1 MITLMIQ
8 KQIQLEIFD
17 SGRRVKRSPIAERGE
32 TEQPSEPKFPTQ
44 LCIKIASFLIIA
56 IISFG
61 LGVEHGKIISINFN
75 SVRSISKE
83 KITQLPRENIAR
95 KEEIQKPAIAKD
107 AANREIVKEKTISSN
122 EYIIQVATYKKDSSY
137 INKESSRLKQKGY
150 TPVLIPSDNYTQL
163 CAGKFPNKKIATEHL
178 KKLEQTY
185 KDCFIRKI

>member
-1 MITLMIQ
+1 MTQ

-17 SGRRVKRSPIAERGE
+17 SVRRAKRNPVAETEG
-32 TEQPSEPKFPTQ
+32 TEQPIDSKFPTH

-56 IISFG
+56 ITSFG
-61 LGVEHGKIISINFN
+61 LGVEHGKTISVANKTI
-75 SVRSISKE
+75 RSISKE
-83 KITQLPRENIAR
+83 EITHLPSKNIAQ
-95 KEEIQKPAIAKD
+95 KEKINQPTVAIDASNQK
-107 AANREIVKEKTISSN
+107 IVKQKTGSSN

-137 INKESSRLKQKGY
+137 INKESSKLKQKGY
-150 TPVLIPSDNYTQL
+150 TPVLIPSDDYTQL